1 MPTPNATRTQ
11 IYDIVLYM
19 MDTGLSDDQNFPV
32 LDDRERPLLR
42 VSFPGAE
49 HVGIALRDRPYEEIY
64 RDLADSR
71 AFNIKMLDGAL
82 VQMTYQFVRGGL
94 MNHRLAFFP
103 SPSLA
108 EFQNDPQSYFDD
120 DLYADI
126 VANNIVHVP
135 LRFDY
140 DASEDLHQ
148 VLTHPKSHLT
158 LGQYMNCRVPVSA
171 PLTPLQFI
179 DFLLRSFYHTAYQN
193 YAAKL
198 PATSARFPDSILPAE
213 RGVVHIV
220 VPK

>member
-1 MPTPNATRTQ
+1 MQ
-11 IYDIVLYM
+11 INDVVLYM
-19 MDTGLSDDQNFPV
+19 MDTGLSDDQNFAH

-49 HVGIALRDRPYEEIY
+49 HVGVTLRDRPYEEIY
-64 RDLADSR
+64 KDLADSR

-82 VQMTYQFVRGGL
+82 IQMTYQFADGGL
-94 MNHRLAFFP
+94 LNHRLAFFP

-108 EFQNDPQSYFDD
+108 EFQNDPQSYFED

-140 DASEDLHQ
+140 NASEVLHQ

-158 LGQYMNCRVPVSA
+158 LGQYRNCRIPVSA

-179 DFLLRSFYHTAYQN
+179 AFLLRNFYHTAYQN
-193 YAAKL
+193 YATQL
-198 PATSARFPDSILPAE
+198 PTVSAGFPDSILLEE
-213 RGVVHIV
+213 RRVVHIV
-220 VPK
+220 VPP